1 MFLIHQLILLIL
13 IFLSTQPL
21 LFSSSQSKRN
31 IFYFEDNIKFT
42 NRLKAN
48 VGLHFGIYNSLN
60 LRSVVNQFSN
70 TDISIEPRLS
80 VRYLLSDTW
89 SAKASYAKMRQN
101 IHLLSNSS
109 VDFHLIC
116 GCLQ

>member
-1 MFLIHQLILLIL
+1 MKHFFILKIIL
-13 IFLSTQPL
+13 
-21 LFSSSQSKRN
+21 SSQKV
-31 IFYFEDNIKFT
+31 
-42 NRLKAN
+42 KAN
-48 VGLHFGIYNSLN
+48 IGLHFGIYNSLN

-80 VRYLLSDTW
+80 FRYLLSDTW

-109 VDFHLIC
+109 VGFPLIY
-116 GCLQ
+116 GYLQ